1 MNILCTIC
9 ARKGSMEIKNKNI
22 KNFFGKPLILHTLD
36 LAYRVNIFTKIVV
49 TSDSNKILNICK
61 KKSNLLIQRP
71 KRLSNNSI
79 SKIQVIK
86 HALKYSEKKFSTNFD
101 IIFDLD
107 VTSPLRLKSDIYKA
121 FKIFKKKKSNNLISV
136 NESHKN
142 PYFNMVER
150 KNGKLKL
157 VKEKRKTYHSR
168 QKAPSVFDVNAS
180 IYIWKRE
187 ALLKNKNIVNT
198 DTEIFVMPKHRSV
211 DIDTEFDFKIVKAL
225 KGVK

>member
-9 ARKGSMEIKNKNI
+9 ARKGSIEIKNKNT
-22 KNFFGKPLILHTLD
+22 KNLFGKPLILHTLD
-36 LAYRVNIFTKIVV
+36 LAHRVKIFKKIVV

-86 HALKYSEKKFSTNFD
+86 HALKYSEKKFKTNFD
-101 IIFDLD
+101 TICDLD

-121 FKIFKKKKSNNLISV
+121 FKIFKRKKSSNLISV

-157 VKEKRKTYHSR
+157 VKENTKRYYSR

-187 ALLKNKNIVNT
+187 ALLKNKDIVNT
-198 DTEIFVMPKHRSV
+198 DTEIFVMPKNRSV
-211 DIDTEFDFKIVKAL
+211 DIDSDFDFKLIKAL

>member
-1 MNILCTIC
+1 
-9 ARKGSMEIKNKNI
+9 MEIKNKNI

-36 LAYRVNIFTKIVV
+36 LAYKVNIFTKIVV

-157 VKEKRKTYHSR
+157 VKENRKTYHSR

>member
-36 LAYRVNIFTKIVV
+36 LAYKVNIFTKIVV

-157 VKEKRKTYHSR
+157 VKENRKTYHSR